1 MAEWVRRTLS
11 FSGHEW
17 LVKGSDRLVGPG
29 PNWFSDDEPFVWVD
43 ETGQLHLRIGRDGSA
58 WQCAEVV
65 SRQSFGYGEYV
76 FHLAGGA
83 DEINENAVL
92 GLFTWDTEPEFNNRE
107 IDIEVSR
114 WGDPQNSN
122 GQYVVQPYAAPGKM
136 HRFPLALSGMGSSH
150 RFEWRPGAIAF
161 SSRSE
166 SGSMLARWRYEGP
179 DVPPQGQENVRLNLW
194 LFRGTPPS
202 DGREVEVVVTGF
214 EFRPLEV
221 TR

>member
-1 MAEWVRRTLS
+1 MS
-11 FSGHEW
+11 
-17 LVKGSDRLVGPG
+17 
-29 PNWFSDDEPFVWVD
+29 
-43 ETGQLHLRIGRDGSA
+43 I
-58 WQCAEVV
+58 
-65 SRQSFGYGEYV
+65 
-76 FHLAGGA
+76 
-83 DEINENAVL
+83 
-92 GLFTWDTEPEFNNRE
+92 
-107 IDIEVSR
+107 SR

>member
-1 MAEWVRRTLS
+1 MAEWLRRSVS
-11 FSGHEW
+11 FSGYEW
-17 LVKGSDRLVGPG
+17 LVKGSDGPVGPG
-29 PNWFSDDEPFVWVD
+29 PNWFADDEQTVWLD
-43 ETGQLHLRIGRDGSA
+43 GAGHLHLRSWGEGCA
-58 WQCAEVV
+58 WRCAEVV
-65 SRQSFGYGEYV
+65 SRDSFGYGEYV

-92 GLFTWDTEPEFNNRE
+92 GLFTWDTAPGFNNRE

-122 GQYVVQPYAAPGKM
+122 GQYVVQPYDSPGKL
-136 HRFPLALSGMGSSH
+136 HRFPLALGGLGSSH